1 MTEAL
6 LGNPLGVFLG
16 VTLVMV
22 GFAAYMTGQALGSGW
37 KPYWHLVVSC
47 ALLGAAAR
55 FLSFAL
61 FKGALFSVSGYLV
74 GTVAL
79 LAIGTFAFRLNRA
92 RKMVSQYPWL
102 YRRAGLFGWRRL
114 GSE

>member
-1 MTEAL
+1 MDAL
-6 LGNPLGVFLG
+6 LGNSPGVFLG
-16 VTLVMV
+16 VTVVLV

-37 KPYWHLVVSC
+37 KPYWQLVAAC
-47 ALLGAAAR
+47 ALLGVAAR

-61 FKGALFSVSGYLV
+61 FGGELFTVGGYLAGV
-74 GTVAL
+74 AAL
-79 LAIGTFAFRLNRA
+79 LVIGTFAFRMNRA

-102 YRRAGLFGWRRL
+102 YSRAGLFGWREL

>member
-6 LGNPLGVFLG
+6 LGNPPGVFLG
-16 VTLVMV
+16 VTVVMT

-37 KPYWHLVVSC
+37 KPYWRLVISC
-47 ALLGAAAR
+47 ALLGVAAR

-61 FKGALFSVSGYLV
+61 FEGALFSVSGYLV
-74 GTVAL
+74 GTAVL
-79 LAIGTFAFRLNRA
+79 MAIGTFAFRLNRA

-102 YRRAGLFGWRRL
+102 YSRAGLFGWRPP
-114 GSE
+114 GSG